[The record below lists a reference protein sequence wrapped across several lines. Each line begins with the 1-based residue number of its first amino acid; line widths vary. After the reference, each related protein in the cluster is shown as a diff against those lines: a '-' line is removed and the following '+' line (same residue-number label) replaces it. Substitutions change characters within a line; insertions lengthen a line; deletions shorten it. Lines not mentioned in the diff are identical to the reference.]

1 MVTISNIDVIVSA
14 IRSGLTTTRRA
25 DEKSRRP
32 AAGSGKNAS
41 TLEQRIANRVSA
53 IPSSDPDR
61 ESRALRVFVE
71 AVLLQELGE
80 RLTNDIGFRQ
90 MVDKVAEQIEQNDT
104 LQPALKRA
112 MHHLFDG
119 KR

>member
-1 MVTISNIDVIVSA
+1 MVTLSNIDVIVSA
-14 IRSGLTTTRRA
+14 IRSGLNTTRRVG
-25 DEKSRRP
+25 EKARRP
-32 AAGSGKNAS
+32 AAGSRQQTS
-41 TLEQRIANRVSA
+41 LEQRIALRVGA
-53 IPSSDPDR
+53 IPPSDPDR

-104 LQPALKRA
+104 LQPSLKQA
-112 MHHLFDG
+112 MRHLFDG